1 MSSRWIVMMGTSLN
15 APGGMTSVVRTLV
28 AGGLF
33 KAGNVVYLPTYESKG
48 IATQLRVFGVA
59 MIRLVWMLMCG
70 KVALVHV
77 HSASRGSF
85 WRKSIVSL
93 LARLFGV
100 PYVFQIHSGEFPT
113 FYSRECGSLARWWVR
128 TTLVRA
134 AAVVCLTEYWRQQIS
149 EIAPDGQFVVIG
161 NPVEIPALPPA
172 REAVQSA
179 LFLGR
184 LREKK
189 GVFDLIRA
197 VSLLDMSSVKFVLA
211 GDEDAQAV
219 QALANELGV
228 NDLVSLPGWIDGAEK
243 QSQLDAADLFVLPS
257 YFEGLPVGIL
267 EAMAN
272 GIPIVTTSV
281 GGIPDVVVDR
291 EHALLVPPGDPV
303 KLAAAIR
310 ELATNQSLRLRLR
323 ENAYQRARD
332 VFSIP
337 VVVNKYLAL
346 YSTYLPVVQETRK

>member
-1 MSSRWIVMMGTSLN
+1 MDSRFIFMLGTSLD
-15 APGGMTSVVRTLV
+15 APGGMTSVVRTLS

-33 KAGNVVYLPTYESKG
+33 KAGNVVYLSTYEGKG
-48 IATQLRVFGVA
+48 IATQVRVFGAA
-59 MIRLVWMLMCG
+59 MLRLVWMLIVG

-85 WRKSIVSL
+85 WRKSLVCL
-93 LARLFGV
+93 FARLFGV

-113 FYSRECGSLARWWVR
+113 FYAQECGALARWWVHQ
-128 TTLVRA
+128 TLAHA
-134 AAVVCLTEYWRQQIS
+134 ATVVCLTEYWREQIAAF
-149 EIAPDGQFVVIG
+149 APGGNLVVIG
-161 NPVEIPALPPA
+161 NPVDTHPLAPA
-172 REAVQSA
+172 RDTVHEV

-197 VSLLDMSSVKFVLA
+197 ISLLDMPSLKFVLA

-219 QALANELGV
+219 QAMARELGV
-228 NDLVSLPGWIDGAEK
+228 IDQVSLPGWIDGKEK
-243 QSQLDAADLFVLPS
+243 QAQLEAADMFVLPS
-257 YFEGLPVGIL
+257 YFEGLPVGVL

-272 GIPIVTTSV
+272 GVPIVTTSV

-291 EHALLVPPGDPV
+291 EHALLVPPGDPA

-310 ELATNQSLRLRLR
+310 ELINDRELRLRLR
-323 ENAYQRARD
+323 DNAYQRARN

-337 VVVNKYLAL
+337 VVVEKYLAL
-346 YSTYLPVVQETRK
+346 YLKYQPFTQEARN

>member
-1 MSSRWIVMMGTSLN
+1 MSAPHVVMLGTSLD
-15 APGGMTSVVRTLV
+15 APGGMTSVVRTLA

-33 KAGNVVYLPTYESKG
+33 KAGNVVYLATYERKG
-48 IATQLRVFGVA
+48 IATQLRVFGTA
-59 MIRLVWMLMCG
+59 MLRLAWMLMCG
-70 KVALVHV
+70 KVLLVHV

-85 WRKSIVSL
+85 WRKSIVCL

-100 PYVFQIHSGEFPT
+100 PYIFQIHSGEFPT
-113 FYSRECGSLARWWVR
+113 FYAQECGTFARWWVHQ
-128 TTLVRA
+128 TLGRA
-134 AAVVCLTEYWRQQIS
+134 AAVVCLTKYWQEQIS
-149 EIAPDGQFVVIG
+149 AFAPGGNLVVIG
-161 NPVEIPALPPA
+161 NPVDIPPLAPA
-172 REAVQSA
+172 RESVDQV

-189 GVFDLIRA
+189 GVFDLIKA
-197 VSLLDMSSVKFVLA
+197 ISLLNMPSLKFVLA

-219 QALANELGV
+219 QAMATELGV
-228 NDLVSLPGWIDGAEK
+228 IDQVSLPGWIDGAEK
-243 QSQLDAADLFVLPS
+243 QAKLEAADIFVLPS

-272 GIPIVTTSV
+272 GVPIVTTTV

-291 EHALLVPPGDPV
+291 EHALLVPPGDPA

-310 ELATNQSLRLRLR
+310 ELVGDREVRLQLRDK
-323 ENAYQRARD
+323 AYQRARD

-337 VVVNKYLAL
+337 VVVDKYLAL
-346 YSTYLPVVQETRK
+346 YSNYLPVTQEALN